1 MAGGEGEAGD
11 GRCWARAGG
20 RRGRVC
26 SRGPWLRAVHGLGGC
41 EQHTA
46 SGSIRWIWLLLYYCH
61 CYCYCYCWSRKSIIH
76 PRCRHCPPSPL
87 LSPSRHL
94 LSLRLISLALQA
106 RTKTGRVLHCQKTLN
121 VPPAALLLLDHF
133 RQVTTTATTT
143 TTTAIPTATG
153 AGACT
158 ATAVT
163 TPIPPSPS
171 SSPVVKSTLIS
182 SLRHR
187 ASDPLYH
194 PLSTTPSPPSPARP
208 LPLPLLLHTYINT
221 AKLSSILLNPTSRLK
236 FAGDPRPRQSPST
249 SAYSNMSLQP
259 SNSKDARRRRSSS
272 LVYKEPPESLEQL
285 SDQSAL
291 PNLNVEWV
299 NAKGEPSQPCTM
311 RPLG

>member
-1 MAGGEGEAGD
+1 MGGAGRGLVGDEGACVLEGHGCA
-11 GRCWARAGG
+11 RC
-20 RRGRVC
+20 
-26 SRGPWLRAVHGLGGC
+26 
-41 EQHTA
+41 TA
-46 SGSIRWIWLLLYYCH
+46 SVVVSNTRPLGASGGSGSSFTN
-61 CYCYCYCWSRKSIIH
+61 CYCYYCWSRRSIIH

-106 RTKTGRVLHCQKTLN
+106 RTKTGRVLHCSKTLN

-143 TTTAIPTATG
+143 TTTAVPTA
-153 AGACT
+153 AGARACI
-158 ATAVT
+158 ATAAT
-163 TPIPPSPS
+163 TRVPPPPS
-171 SSPVVKSTLIS
+171 SSRPVVKPTRIS
-182 SLRHR
+182 SPTHR
-187 ASDPLYH
+187 ASDPLNH
-194 PLSTTPSPPSPARP
+194 PLSTTPSPSPLVRP
-208 LPLPLLLHTYINT
+208 LPLLLLLHTYINT

-259 SNSKDARRRRSSS
+259 SSSKDARRRRSSS

-299 NAKGEPSQPCTM
+299 NAKGEPPQPCTM